1 MKPRWTKGQ
10 GRPVQAPIGD
20 RRKQQMRGELECRVQ
35 LEFDSSGTGGEKVWD
50 IPIQVA
56 ESGDLV
62 FFFGLTMVVALPR
75 FAASVFAN
83 RSLALR
89 CCGVWAY
96 RM

>member
-1 MKPRWTKGQ
+1 M
-10 GRPVQAPIGD
+10 
-20 RRKQQMRGELECRVQ
+20 Q